1 MTKFSIT
8 TVKTESGWAFGVK
21 GRWAIAAEAGSIFCP
36 LSGAYEDE
44 KSAKTAAAQV
54 IAKEK
59 KGFLLC
65 GSAAKGNLKNSE
77 NNFMIIS
84 FISLRDITSH
94 YYFITA

>member
-8 TVKTESGWAFGVK
+8 TKITESGKWAFGVK

-44 KSAKTAAAQV
+44 KSAKTAAARV

-59 KGFLLC
+59 ERL
-65 GSAAKGNLKNSE
+65 SAAQ
-77 NNFMIIS
+77 
-84 FISLRDITSH
+84 LRSQRQLEK
-94 YYFITA
+94 

>member
-8 TVKTESGWAFGVK
+8 TVKTDAGKWAFGVK

-54 IAKEK
+54 VAKEK
-59 KGFLLC
+59 ERL
-65 GSAAKGNLKNSE
+65 
-77 NNFMIIS
+77 S
-84 FISLRDITSH
+84 FARLRSQRQLEK
-94 YYFITA
+94 